1 MKYFRP
7 ILMIFVFTIMTAC
20 STPASQTPTAVIKP
34 LSTATPVSFFESSCQ
49 SISLE
54 PTPDAKI
61 TSLFPPVG
69 VNDHVKGPQDASMTI
84 IEYGDFQ

>member
-1 MKYFRP
+1 MIGNRSILIVP
-7 ILMIFVFTIMTAC
+7 ILAVLAAC
-20 STPASQTPTAVIKP
+20 SPSGQTPTVVIPISTETPPP
-34 LSTATPVSFFESSCQ
+34 LAESTCQ

-61 TSLFPPVG
+61 SSLFPPVSET
-69 VNDHVKGPQDASMTI
+69 DHVKGPQDASMTI